1 MVAQLLTKHRCAT
14 SDQRRGEKEGD
25 AGNPQLT
32 ARVSTQVP
40 IQIPRGTGVPRHSPA
55 RHITLAPQT
64 IGGGKSLETL
74 RNRWVFNHGSGPL
87 GNRRRGRKDFP
98 GSPGPVSALGRVGRG
113 RPGGDEG
120 PGHALFPFRCK
131 GLCLPR
137 RGIILPG
144 RAHSCSQP
152 HVLPDHRCPPGPP
165 SSGHIPFPVRDRP
178 LPSGPRLLTWGP
190 GSRLCALDRT
200 GSSSPTEASTPPPPE
215 IPGFCV
221 LCSDTWPRGGTRA
234 PWAPQNDLCWL
245 QGRGTP
251 WGADVYRPPTSDLA
265 EGLSSGKPLPIRWC
279 SWVSW
284 VWVPSGPA
292 AKTTLGG
299 TQPSL
304 SEPRQRWLGSVFWG
318 PCPTQHVHL
327 ALPGKP

>member
-1 MVAQLLTKHRCAT
+1 M
-14 SDQRRGEKEGD
+14 
-25 AGNPQLT
+25 
-32 ARVSTQVP
+32 
-40 IQIPRGTGVPRHSPA
+40 
-55 RHITLAPQT
+55 
-64 IGGGKSLETL
+64 
-74 RNRWVFNHGSGPL
+74 
-87 GNRRRGRKDFP
+87 
-98 GSPGPVSALGRVGRG
+98 GRG
-113 RPGGDEG
+113 SPGGDEG

-137 RGIILPG
+137 GGIILPG

-165 SSGHIPFPVRDRP
+165 SSGHVPSPVRDRP

-234 PWAPQNDLCWL
+234 LWAPQNDLCWL

-265 EGLSSGKPLPIRWC
+265 EGLSSGKPPPHSL
-279 SWVSW
+279 VL
-284 VWVPSGPA
+284 
-292 AKTTLGG
+292 LGLLG
-299 TQPSL
+299 L
-304 SEPRQRWLGSVFWG
+304 GALGSS
-318 PCPTQHVHL
+318 C
-327 ALPGKP
+327 